1 MCRVK
6 YIAVSSDLCVCGGGG
21 GGGGGGII
29 FLTLYI
35 FFTFN
40 SYVLLHFLKGMGG

>member
-21 GGGGGGII
+21 GGGGGGYY
-29 FLTLYI
+29 FFNSVYI
-35 FFTFN
+35 F
-40 SYVLLHFLKGMGG
+40 YI